1 VSSATLSGSV
11 LITYLSEDKT
21 KIELVRDDG
30 NGSHGLRSPSDPKTH
45 RQDSSASLSDET
57 RELDTCREDE
67 SYADSYVVND
77 EKGPLPDQSSQ
88 PSDSEEEGSQG
99 NALNSK
105 AARNERKLKREDAEA
120 GQNGE
125 RPADANG
132 DGLGQATE
140 KNQRHS
146 YPPSQI
152 GEDTTP
158 MKAEKP
164 PLRSLLSVR
173 PIFFGLWRYT
183 MAAKILSFVLV
194 FQNAISVLGGRQ
206 ITSLVNLPS
215 GGGTGSSSLA
225 KRAAGDELPFDV
237 RYTHKWLAKMFG
249 DSPEPI
255 LVLTLMFTWVSMCII
270 MSGVIYNAIIEK
282 TENTPK
288 VLSEEEKKAK
298 WYRNKMLYIKKVGGW
313 MKSCVISVVRLILMD
328 RYPSVR
334 YFKSKIGWWTGL
346 RISIFTVQL
355 LIAIV
360 MVRHVLAMASLVAG
374 AETPIPSGL
383 EIPSTLETLK
393 KALPTIQPYPGGMML
408 LVGFVLTAVIII
420 LPFGWHSLLHPR
432 PKNPQSRT
440 AGQTMKR
447 FLTCQ
452 AFGQDISLG
461 RYRPVVI
468 ILLAIALFGSFGACL
483 YYFVV
488 IMRYIGDVGFIKD
501 NGYMDSLGLVGA
513 SMIFGIFAPPLAYI
527 GFECEDMVRSWWKNR
542 GSKTTDSIK

>member
-1 VSSATLSGSV
+1 MVNPLANKTDLGNPDPYDSDRFASDEDTLNEDGTQNDSQSGQADKTTGSSTALKQPRSPKRRSTGQSPRDD
-11 LITYLSEDKT
+11 LSEQN
-21 KIELVRDDG
+21 V
-30 NGSHGLRSPSDPKTH
+30 
-45 RQDSSASLSDET
+45 
-57 RELDTCREDE
+57 
-67 SYADSYVVND
+67 D
-77 EKGPLPDQSSQ
+77 EKDAASAQ
-88 PSDSEEEGSQG
+88 P
-99 NALNSK
+99 
-105 AARNERKLKREDAEA
+105 
-120 GQNGE
+120 
-125 RPADANG
+125 
-132 DGLGQATE
+132 GQARRKDGRADNDVQVEQDGVTIE
-140 KNQRHS
+140 GQPVAAT
-146 YPPSQI
+146 YPPGSNAKGDKSTQA
-152 GEDTTP
+152 D
-158 MKAEKP
+158 KP
-164 PLRSLLSVR
+164 PLRSLLSIR
-173 PIFFGLWRYT
+173 PIFSGLWRYT
-183 MAAKILSFVLV
+183 MAAKILSLVLV
-194 FQNAISVLGGRQ
+194 FQNAVSVLVGRQ
-206 ITSLVNLPS
+206 ITALVNLP
-215 GGGTGSSSLA
+215 GVGATSSLA

-282 TENTPK
+282 TENTPV
-288 VLSEEEKKAK
+288 VLTDEEKKAK
-298 WYRNKMLYIKKVGGW
+298 WYRNKMLYVKKVGGS

-328 RYPSVR
+328 RNPAFR
-334 YFKSKIGWWTGL
+334 YFKSKVGWWTAL

-374 AETPIPSGL
+374 AKTPIPSGL

-408 LVGFVLTAVIII
+408 LVAFVLTAVIII
-420 LPFGWHSLLHPR
+420 VPVGWHSLLHPR

-440 AGQTMKR
+440 AAQTMKR

-452 AFGQDISLG
+452 AFGKDISLG

-483 YYFVV
+483 YYFVE

-513 SMIFGIFAPPLAYI
+513 AMIFGIFAPPLAYI
-527 GFECEDMVRSWWKNR
+527 GFECEDVLRFWWKNR
-542 GSKTTDSIK
+542 GSKTTDTTK